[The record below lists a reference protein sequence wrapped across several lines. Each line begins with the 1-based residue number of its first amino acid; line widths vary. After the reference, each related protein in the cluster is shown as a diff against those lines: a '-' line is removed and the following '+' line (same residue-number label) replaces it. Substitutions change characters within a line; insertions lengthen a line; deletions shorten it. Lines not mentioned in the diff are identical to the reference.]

1 MKNKT
6 YKDTY
11 KLYSKRMGVSV
22 LILLTACTNTNPTRN
37 ITNNS
42 SDVINSSDNNKPKS
56 NLQQDGNGFNL
67 PTMGL
72 EAQKKD
78 NKKTVEYDNGQ
89 DIYAQNIAN
98 PRNAKT
104 KDIQDLQSMGYGLLN
119 STASEEMQ
127 DWFSARRITSEI
139 SISANDD
146 GMRTFSFDLLKPLFE
161 NDDNII
167 FTQLG
172 FRRSNRYT
180 EDYRNTLNIG
190 LGYRHIYEKS
200 LIGVN
205 TFYDN
210 DITGHN
216 NRLGLGVEAWADYI
230 KLSANS
236 YLRLSDWKKSV
247 DIDDYM
253 ERPANG
259 WDIRTEAYLP
269 QYPQL
274 GGKFVYEQYYGD
286 NVGLFG
292 PSNKQKDP
300 NAATIGLSYTP
311 IPLITLSTDYRQGK
325 DRESDTTVKLA
336 LNLQLGVS
344 LKKQLS
350 PDEIRNSRLLSS
362 IKYNL
367 VNRNNEI
374 VMDYRKNEL
383 GKITLPTIINTG
395 PNMTVS
401 LPVTFTGGVRN
412 VTWTGTAAQ
421 YALPYGG
428 GPTASV
434 IIPVF
439 NPNGINTYTLQA
451 VGTDE
456 FGHVVKSNITQ
467 IVVAANQLTMT
478 TSQPTTVANGTDY
491 IIFTATLKQYSGEAV
506 ANSDVV
512 WNIQGTADIL
522 EQSTKTDANG
532 VATLKLS
539 SKSANLV
546 KVSVREPSGQEINS
560 DVTFTADASSAKVT
574 SITVDQNTVLAN
586 GVSFVTVTATLK
598 DANGNPVPAN
608 TPVNWTSSA
617 GQLSSASS
625 VTDPNGIA
633 TITFKTTTAGSI
645 NITASAAQG
654 NATAAINALPDTST
668 AHVVTITPSV
678 TNAIANS
685 GNSVVTVTV
694 HDTNGNPVP
703 ANTPVGWTT
712 SLGTLS
718 APLTYTDANG
728 VATVTL
734 TSTTIGVANVV
745 ATAAQ
750 GSMSTNVTFTI
761 DATTLAPVNLTNSS
775 VTAVADNLETIS
787 FTVDV
792 QDAYGNKAPANTL
805 VTWTTN
811 LGTLGNATSLT
822 DANGRASMTLR
833 SGMAGIANV
842 VASSGISSVT
852 TNITF
857 TSNITSQVASISP
870 SQSTVVAGTSNST
883 VLSAVVLDSN
893 NQPVENATVTWSTT
907 LGNLTQNTSVTNASG
922 VATTTLSSLMA
933 GAATISVIAETGT
946 AQTTTVQFNADPT
959 TAKLYS
965 TNASASSVI
974 VATDPSEAN
983 PVNLYAQITDENGN
997 PLGAGITVNWSTN
1010 DFSVFDLDDF
1020 SRSTSSQ
1027 TDSTGRA
1034 TIPLYVFGPGPNNIT
1049 AEYNGVSQNII
1060 VTGIPQ
1066 TVQATGLDYDGFSLN
1081 VGDARTVSI
1090 KLDKQ
1095 IYPFGYNVKIV
1106 CSSLCQDINGN
1117 NIFDESNIN
1126 IVGDR
1131 LEIYGVRMGQEG
1143 FINFTVQINDGPIVP
1158 LSIEVYPPPV

>member
-1 MKNKT
+1 MKNNT
-6 YKDTY
+6 YKAKY
-11 KLYSKRMGVSV
+11 KLYSKKMGVSV
-22 LILLTACTNTNPTRN
+22 LILLTACTNTNLTRN
-37 ITNNS
+37 VTNSS
-42 SDVINSSDNNKPKS
+42 SDVANSSNNNKTTIK
-56 NLQQDGNGFNL
+56 NKQDTNDFNL

-72 EAQKKD
+72 ESQKKED
-78 NKKTVEYDNGQ
+78 NKTIEYDNGQ
-89 DIYAQNIAN
+89 DIYTQNIAN
-98 PRNAKT
+98 PKNAKT
-104 KDIQDLQSMGYGLLN
+104 KDIQDLQSMGYGILN

-127 DWFSARRITSEI
+127 DWFSARKITSEI

-146 GMRTFSFDLLKPLFE
+146 GMKTFSFDLLKPLFE

-205 TFYDN
+205 TFYDS

-216 NRLGLGVEAWADYI
+216 NRLGLGLEAWADYI

-247 DIDDYM
+247 DMDDYM

-292 PSNKQKDP
+292 ASNRQKDP

-311 IPLITLSTDYRQGK
+311 IPLVTLSTDYRQGK

-336 LNLQLGVS
+336 LNLQLGVP

-350 PDEIRNSRLLSS
+350 PDEIRSSRLLSS

-383 GKITLPTIINTG
+383 GTITLPTVINTG

-401 LPVTFTGGVRN
+401 LPVKFTGGVRN

-428 GPTASV
+428 GSTASV
-434 IIPVF
+434 IIPVY

-478 TSQPTTVANGTDY
+478 TSQPSTVANGTDF
-491 IIFTATLKQYSGEAV
+491 IVFTAILKQYTGAAI
-506 ANSDVV
+506 ANSDIV
-512 WNIQGTADIL
+512 WNIQGNADVI

-532 VATLKLS
+532 VATLKLA

-546 KVSVREPSGQEINS
+546 KVSVREPAGQEINS
-560 DVTFTADASSAKVT
+560 DVTFTADVSSAKVT
-574 SITVDQNTVLAN
+574 SITVDQNTILAN
-586 GVSFVTVTATLK
+586 GVSFITVTATLK
-598 DANGNPVPAN
+598 DANGNTVPAN
-608 TPVNWTSSA
+608 TPVNWSSNA
-617 GQLSSASS
+617 GQLSNTSS
-625 VTDPNGIA
+625 MTDANGVA
-633 TITFKTTTAGSI
+633 TITFKTTTAGAI

-654 NATAAINALPDTST
+654 NATAAITALPDTST
-668 AHVVTITPSV
+668 AHIVTITPSV
-678 TNAIANS
+678 TTAIANN
-685 GNSVVTVTV
+685 GNSVITVTV
-694 HDTNGNPVP
+694 HDVNGNPVP

-712 SLGTLS
+712 SLGMLS

-734 TSTTIGVANVV
+734 TSNSIGVANVV

-750 GSMSTNVTFTI
+750 GSMNTNVTFSI
-761 DATTLAPVNLTNSS
+761 DSTTLAPINLTNSS

-805 VTWTTN
+805 VTWTTT
-811 LGTLGNATSLT
+811 LGTLAATSSLT
-822 DANGRASMTLR
+822 DANGRATMTLK
-833 SGMAGIANV
+833 SSSAGIANV
-842 VASSGISSVT
+842 TVYSGISSVN

-857 TSNITSQVASISP
+857 TSNVTSHVTSITP
-870 SQSTVVAGTSNST
+870 SQSVVVADASNST
-883 VLSAVVLDSN
+883 VLSAIVLDSN
-893 NQPVENATVTWSTT
+893 NQPVENATVTWNTNLGT
-907 LGNLTQNTSVTNASG
+907 LAQATSVTNASG
-922 VATTTLSSLMA
+922 IAVMSLSSITA
-933 GAATISVIAETGT
+933 GTATVTAIAETGV
-946 AQTTTVQFNADPT
+946 AQSTTVQFTANPL
-959 TAKLYS
+959 TAKLNS
-965 TNASASSVI
+965 VSSSATSIPAAS
-974 VATDPSEAN
+974 DPSDAT
-983 PVNLYAQITDENGN
+983 PVTLYAEITDENGN
-997 PLGAGITVNWSTN
+997 PLGAGLTVNWSTN
-1010 DFSVFDLDDF
+1010 DFSFFSLDDF
-1020 SRSTSSQ
+1020 TQSTSSQ
-1027 TDSTGRA
+1027 TDSSGRA
-1034 TIPLYVFGPGPNNIT
+1034 TIPLYVFAPGPNT
-1049 AEYNGVSQNII
+1049 VLVEYNGITKNII
-1060 VTGIPQ
+1060 VNGIAPI
-1066 TVQATGLDYDGFSLN
+1066 VQATSLQYPEFSLN
-1081 VGDARTVSI
+1081 VGDARGI
-1090 KLDKQ
+1090 MIYLDKS
-1095 IYPFGYNVKIV
+1095 IGPVGYDVKIN
-1106 CSSLCQDINGN
+1106 CTSLCQDMYGN
-1117 NIFDESNIN
+1117 NIFDSSNLNIGGDVIN
-1126 IVGDR
+1126 IPN
-1131 LEIYGVRMGQEG
+1131 VRMGQEG
-1143 FINFTVQINDGPIVP
+1143 TITFTVQINDGPVVP
-1158 LSIEVYPPPV
+1158 FSIEVYPPPV